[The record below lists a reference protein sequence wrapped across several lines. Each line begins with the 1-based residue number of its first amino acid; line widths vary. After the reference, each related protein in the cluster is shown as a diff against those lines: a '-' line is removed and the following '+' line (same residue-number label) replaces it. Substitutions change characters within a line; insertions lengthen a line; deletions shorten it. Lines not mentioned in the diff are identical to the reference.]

1 MYSQPSRLYLVLFAA
16 AMTAAGASR
25 AQTIPAD
32 DAKSDKTAPTAVG
45 DAKADAGA
53 PAPLQVVQV
62 KASRNLYDPR
72 RDDTASKVV
81 VNSDEIVKYGDTSVL
96 DVLKRVPGITV
107 DQAGG
112 GLRMRGL
119 SGNYTQILI
128 NGERAPAG
136 FTIDQ
141 IPPDMIEKIEVLR
154 AASAEYSTQSI
165 AGTINVIT
173 KKTVRLAVREV
184 KAQLSAD
191 RVNLSPNVNF
201 NVADKAD
208 NLNWSVNG
216 AVNYNRAHRAWPTS
230 EQGLDENGVVELQ
243 RDMRN
248 DERTR
253 GNALNLS
260 PRLSWT
266 LDEGDTLTLQAYLN
280 ANRSST
286 TGHFKALTSVGP
298 EPLYPETDYRNANQG
313 SYSRGD
319 VNWVHNLAA
328 GGKLDLK
335 FGVFHGGWD
344 GQNFRAGANSD
355 PLRPALERDIATD
368 SEELGWSTSGKYTST
383 LFDGH
388 ALMVGWNGGY
398 STRDESRRES
408 DLGVMLP
415 EEGFDAQVSR
425 LAVFAQDEFNITP
438 NWSMYVGARWEGY
451 STDTGGDNVDDV
463 TSKTS
468 VLSPIFQTLYKIPGE
483 RAGQLRLAITR
494 TFKAPNTWQLTARRW
509 KSTENKQDSPDSSG
523 NPNLKPETAL
533 GVDAAYEYY
542 WAEGA
547 LFSVSASMRRIDGLI
562 RNDLLEERP
571 NYWVTFPNNIGDA
584 ITRSLELE
592 TRFPLKALMPDGPAI
607 DLRASL
613 NRNWSEVDF
622 VPGPDNRLDQQV
634 PMTANLGIDYKAGQL
649 TTGGSFTFRS
659 GGPVRLSPR
668 QTAITPYRHDLELY
682 GLWKFDNKNQ
692 VRVAVTNILG
702 EDWIG
707 DNTFERRDPE
717 GNVTGTVRRVS
728 AWPVDVALRATVEM
742 RF

>member
-1 MYSQPSRLYLVLFAA
+1 MYLPLPARYRLALFAA
-16 AMTAAGASR
+16 ALSGV
-25 AQTIPAD
+25 
-32 DAKSDKTAPTAVG
+32 TAVWAQPVPAEDTRSGKSAG
-45 DAKADAGA
+45 DGKTETVT
-53 PAPLQVVQV
+53 PAPLQVVQI

-81 VNSDEIVKYGDTSVL
+81 VGTEEITKYGDTSVL

-184 KAQLSAD
+184 KMQLGGD
-191 RVNLSPNVNF
+191 RVNFSPNANF
-201 NVADKAD
+201 NVADKSD

-216 AVNYNRAHRAWPTS
+216 AVNYNHADRAWPTT
-230 EQGLDENGVVELQ
+230 EEGLDASGHPELE
-243 RDMRN
+243 RTMRN
-248 DERTR
+248 HDRSH
-253 GNALNLS
+253 GSGINLA
-260 PRLSWT
+260 PRLSWM
-266 LDEGDTLTLQAYLN
+266 LAEGDTLTLQAYLN
-280 ANRSST
+280 ANRNTSG
-286 TGHFKALTSVGP
+286 GHFDSDTTLGALP
-298 EPLYPETDYRNANQG
+298 AYPESDYRNASQG
-313 SYSRGD
+313 NYARGD
-319 VNWVHNLAA
+319 VNWVHNLIA

-335 FGVFHGGWD
+335 LGLFQGTWN
-344 GQNFRAGANSD
+344 GQNWRAGASSD
-355 PLRPALERDIATD
+355 PLKPALDNAID
-368 SEELGWSTSGKYTST
+368 SGSSETGWSSSGKYTST
-383 LFDGH
+383 LIEGH

-398 STRDESRRES
+398 STRDETRRES
-408 DLGVMLP
+408 DLGLSHP
-415 EEGFDAQVSR
+415 NEDFNAQVAR
-425 LAVFAQDEFNITP
+425 LALFAQDEFNVTP

-451 STDTGGDNVDDV
+451 RTDTGGDNVDDV
-463 TSKTS
+463 SVNTS

-483 RAGQLRLAITR
+483 HAGQLRLAVTR

-509 KSTENKQDSPDSSG
+509 KAAENKQDSPDSSG
-523 NPNLKPETAL
+523 NPNLKPELAL

-547 LFSVSASMRRIDGLI
+547 LLSVSASMRRIDGVI

-571 NYWVTFPNNIGDA
+571 NYWVSFPNNIGDA
-584 ITRSLELE
+584 VTRSLELE
-592 TRFPLKALMPDGPAI
+592 TRFPLKALVADAPAI
-607 DLRASL
+607 DLRASV
-613 NRNWSEVDF
+613 NRNWSEVDY

-634 PMTANLGIDYKAGQL
+634 PLTANLGVDYKAGQL

-659 GGPVRLSPR
+659 GGPVRNSLR
-668 QTAITPYRHDLELY
+668 QTSVSPYRHDLEVY
-682 GLWKFDNKNQ
+682 GLWKFDSKKQ
-692 VRVAVTNILG
+692 LRVAVTNILG

-707 DNTFERRDPE
+707 DNTYERRDPA

-728 AWPVDVALRATVEM
+728 AYPVDIALRATMEM

>member
-1 MYSQPSRLYLVLFAA
+1 
-16 AMTAAGASR
+16 
-25 AQTIPAD
+25 
-32 DAKSDKTAPTAVG
+32 
-45 DAKADAGA
+45 
-53 PAPLQVVQV
+53 
-62 KASRNLYDPR
+62 
-72 RDDTASKVV
+72 VV
-81 VNSDEIVKYGDTSVL
+81 VGAEELTKYGDTSVL

-173 KKTVRLAVREV
+173 KKTVRVAVREV
-184 KAQLSAD
+184 KMQLGGD
-191 RVNLSPNVNF
+191 RVNLSPNANF
-201 NVADKAD
+201 NVADKTD
-208 NLNWSVNG
+208 NLSWSVNG
-216 AVNYNRAHRAWPTS
+216 AVNYNRANRSWPTT
-230 EQGLDENGVVELQ
+230 EEGLDSSGAVELE
-243 RDMRN
+243 RTMRN
-248 DERTR
+248 SERSHNQ
-253 GNALNLS
+253 GINLA
-260 PRLSWT
+260 PRLSWS
-266 LDEGDTLTLQAYLN
+266 LDDGDTLTAQAYLN
-280 ANRSST
+280 ANRNTS
-286 TGHFKALTSVGP
+286 TGHFESTTTLGALP
-298 EPLYPETDYRNANQG
+298 MYPQSDYRNASQG
-313 SYSRGD
+313 SYTRGD
-319 VNWVHNLAA
+319 INWVHNLAA

-335 FGVFHGGWD
+335 FGLFQGIWD
-344 GQNFRAGANSD
+344 GQNWRAGANSD
-355 PLRPALERDIATD
+355 PSRSPLNNAIESD
-368 SEELGWSTSGKYTST
+368 SSEVGWSTAGKYTST
-383 LFDGH
+383 VWEGH
-388 ALMVGWNGGY
+388 SLMVGWNGGY
-398 STRDESRRES
+398 STRDESRRET
-408 DLGVMLP
+408 DLGSTLP
-415 EEGFDAQVSR
+415 REDFDAQVSR
-425 LAVFAQDEFNITP
+425 LALFAQDEFNITP

-451 STDTGGDNVDDV
+451 RTDTGGDNVSDV
-463 TSKTS
+463 TANTS

-483 RAGQLRLAITR
+483 HAGQLRLAVTR

-509 KSTENKQDSPDSSG
+509 KSAENKQDSPDSSG
-523 NPNLKPETAL
+523 NPNLKPELAL

-547 LFSVSASMRRIDGLI
+547 LFSVSASMRKIDGLI

-571 NYWVTFPNNIGDA
+571 NYWVTFPSNLGDA

-592 TRFPLKALMPDGPAI
+592 TRFPLKALMPDAPAI
-607 DLRASL
+607 DLRASF

-634 PMTANLGIDYKAGQL
+634 PMTANVGVDYKAGQL

-659 GGPVRLSPR
+659 GGPVRTSLR
-668 QTAITPYRHDLELY
+668 QTSVSPYRHDLEVY
-682 GLWKFDNKNQ
+682 GLWKFDSKNQ

-707 DNTFERRDPE
+707 DNTYERRDAS
-717 GNVTGTVRRVS
+717 GNLLGTVRRVS
-728 AWPVDVALRATVEM
+728 AYPVDVALRATVEM